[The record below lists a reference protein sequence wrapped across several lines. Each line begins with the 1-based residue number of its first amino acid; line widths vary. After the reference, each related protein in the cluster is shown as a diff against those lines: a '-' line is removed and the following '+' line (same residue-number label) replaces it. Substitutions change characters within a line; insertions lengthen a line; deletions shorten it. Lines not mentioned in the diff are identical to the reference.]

1 MAKIIGMKRFSLA
14 DIADV
19 LFYTVSAAFVAFGIL
34 RYFRLNVWLCLLFAL
49 LFAAATCVGAGLLLS
64 GSRQKKVKGKR
75 EKEDR
80 DALLLHLALEK
91 EERVRAA
98 LLSALIADGRSANL
112 KGDVL
117 EEDGVLLIPLF
128 TMEPLSADT
137 VAALLRTYGEERF
150 TLLCNGVSAE
160 AEKLLL
166 RFGKGVQKGDEV
178 YSLFART
185 GTTPNPLICGHLP
198 RRTLKTSLRRSF
210 SKENA
215 RPFFVSGLVLLFM
228 SLFTLFPLYY
238 LIAGCVLVVTAVV
251 VRAVGFAEVT

>member
-1 MAKIIGMKRFSLA
+1 MAKIIAMKRFSLA

-19 LFYTVSAAFVAFGIL
+19 LFYTISAAFVAFGIL
-34 RYFRLNVWLCLLFAL
+34 RYFRLNAWLCLLFSL
-49 LFAAATCVGAGLLLS
+49 LFAAAACVGTGLLLS

-98 LLSALIADGRSANL
+98 LLSALVADGRNANL

-185 GTTPNPLICGHLP
+185 GTTPNPLICGQLP
-198 RRTLKTSLRRSF
+198 RRTLKTNLRRSF

>member
-1 MAKIIGMKRFSLA
+1 MKRFSPA
-14 DIADV
+14 DISDI

-34 RYFRLNVWLCLLFAL
+34 RFFRLNVWLCLLFAF
-49 LFAAATCVGAGLLLS
+49 LFAAATCIGTGLLLS
-64 GSRQKKVKGKR
+64 GRRRKKINGKR
-75 EKEDR
+75 EKEER

-91 EERVRAA
+91 EERVRAE
-98 LLSALIADGRSANL
+98 LLSALVSDGRNANL

-137 VAALLRTYGEERF
+137 VAVLLRTYGASPF
-150 TLLCNGVSAE
+150 TVLCNEVSAE

-166 RFGKGVQKGDEV
+166 RFGKGVQKGDEI

-185 GTTPNPLICGHLP
+185 GTTPNPLICGQLP
-198 RRTLKTSLRRSF
+198 RRTLKTNFRRSF
-210 SKENA
+210 SKKNA

-238 LIAGCVLVVTAVV
+238 LISGCVLLVTAVL
-251 VRAVGFAEVT
+251 VRAIGFAETA

>member
-14 DIADV
+14 DVADV

-49 LFAAATCVGAGLLLS
+49 LFAAATCVGTGLLLS
-64 GSRQKKVKGKR
+64 GSRRKKLVGKR

-98 LLSALIADGRSANL
+98 LLTALVADGREANL

-117 EEDGVLLIPLF
+117 EENGTLLIPLF
-128 TMEPLSADT
+128 TMEPLTADR
-137 VAALLRTYGEERF
+137 VANLLRTYGETPF
-150 TLLCNGVSAE
+150 TLLCSGVSAE

-166 RFGKGVQKGDEV
+166 RFQKGTMKGDEV

-185 GTTPNPLICGHLP
+185 KTTPNPLICGQLP

-210 SKENA
+210 SKKNA

-238 LIAGCVLVVTAVV
+238 LISGCVLLATAVV